1 MHVQGDFQIN
11 LKYSVIG
18 DLQGHDNWVRST
30 VHTCLLPPRH
40 SLGPS
45 WPCPSCSIMSL
56 LDLAGDSAEILLQ
69 GLLIS
74 NPHINLSF
82 Q

>member
-1 MHVQGDFQIN
+1 MITGSGVLYIPVWTLYD
-11 LKYSVIG
+11 
-18 DLQGHDNWVRST
+18 
-30 VHTCLLPPRH
+30 LLPPRR
-40 SLGPS
+40 SLGLALGPS